1 MHLKLVLGQ
10 DLVLRGID
18 MDSEKVRTVIQ
29 LSVVDSQNSWVDH

>member
-10 DLVLRGID
+10 DLVLRGSH

-29 LSVVDSQNSWVDH
+29 LSVVDSQNLWVDH